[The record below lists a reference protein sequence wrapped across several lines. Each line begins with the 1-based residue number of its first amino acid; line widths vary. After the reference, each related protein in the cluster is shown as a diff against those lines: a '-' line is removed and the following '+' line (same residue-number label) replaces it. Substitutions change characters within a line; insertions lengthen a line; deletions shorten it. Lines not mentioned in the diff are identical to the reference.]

1 MSGDRWAVWGS
12 GDVRFG
18 GDFDGFRQDGTVLS
32 GYLGADYRFAPNAL
46 AGLAASYSSLDLT
59 STTRS
64 KAKPRLRVLV
74 NVYRYGLG
82 MPESWESRIPGS
94 RSLWLPEPWTDGR
107 LRLDSELRPSAGYDR
122 RRHRLSVRLRRLPG
136 VLRR

>member
-1 MSGDRWAVWGS
+1 MSQ
-12 GDVRFG
+12 FG

-59 STTRS
+59 STS
-64 KAKPRLRVLV
+64 EVEGKATLTGSLV

-82 MPESWESRIPGS
+82 MPEEWLGIWGIPGRRPVVVAPGTVDVTVGYS
-94 RSLWLPEPWTDGR
+94 
-107 LRLDSELRPSAGYDR
+107 LDSLELEAFGRHVTGSGDTGYR
-122 RRHRLSVRLRRLPG
+122 FGFGGSLEY
-136 VLRR
+136 